1 MTEPFDANEG
11 PDQIQPSAEPKPSL
25 MRSSAVNS
33 GASEDDYWSLRE
45 GGTDPVLKKSIHVLI
60 GKDKDFV
67 VYLDDLLGIQWSDRR
82 PNWPRPEVLNKVARL
97 EAESSFITNP
107 KTLRDI
113 RCQIGEGLVR
123 ALSEPTARDSVPDAP
138 MGDMAMDILNA
149 AEQWIILENRTV
161 SRRWLTTAASVLGV
175 TCAAA
180 LALTVGLSNFAGW
193 QLAFAT
199 AMAGGIG
206 AWVSVLNS
214 RQTMDTIDARTGRS
228 NHILEAFARV
238 MVGVIG
244 AFLLALLVQGEF
256 VMKFVGSVPALMIG
270 FGLACGASERLLPSL
285 IASVERAG
293 DSAEGTTQGAD
304 GKAD

>member
-1 MTEPFDANEG
+1 
-11 PDQIQPSAEPKPSL
+11 
-25 MRSSAVNS
+25 MRSSIVSS
-33 GASEDDYWSLRE
+33 GANDYWGLSE
-45 GGTDPVLKKSIHVLI
+45 GDPDPVLKKSIKVLI

-82 PNWPRPEVLNKVARL
+82 PHWPRPEVLNKVARL
-97 EAESSFITNP
+97 EAESSFITKP

-123 ALSEPTARDSVPDAP
+123 ALSEPDSEPDASKS
-138 MGDMAMDILNA
+138 DMAMDILNA

-161 SRRWLTTAASVLGV
+161 SRRWLTTAASVLGG

-180 LALTVGLSNFAGW
+180 LALTVGLSNLAAW

-199 AMAGGIG
+199 AMAGGVG

-214 RQTMDTIDARTGRS
+214 RQTMDTIDARTGLS

-293 DSAEGTTQGAD
+293 DSTAGTKQGTD